1 MIQVGK
7 GKPFSD
13 TEIEISPIQ
22 AQKPILF
29 LRVKRA
35 VLLSSTTQRQ
45 ITERGVFFFLRAN
58 TAFNNCELGPEHPV
72 QTPLGVEGKRCWM
85 KTARLEPSPV
95 ANICSHAA
103 QIMV

>member
-45 ITERGVFFFLRAN
+45 ITERGVFFLRAN